1 MDKSSEGSP
10 RPIKKE
16 KKKKEKPLTPLESA
30 LRKMYGLTCGEI
42 VFCLILYFIV
52 KGALISTLWD
62 DEYLDFIME
71 NYNKGPITDVKLLNY
86 DQDCDYESMGGSSD
100 SEDTYEI
107 AGQGYWWGTN
117 LGCVCEGGSGTDN
130 RECTKT

>member
-1 MDKSSEGSP
+1 
-10 RPIKKE
+10 
-16 KKKKEKPLTPLESA
+16 
-30 LRKMYGLTCGEI
+30 
-42 VFCLILYFIV
+42 
-52 KGALISTLWD
+52 
-62 DEYLDFIME
+62 
-71 NYNKGPITDVKLLNY
+71 
-86 DQDCDYESMGGSSD
+86 MGGSED